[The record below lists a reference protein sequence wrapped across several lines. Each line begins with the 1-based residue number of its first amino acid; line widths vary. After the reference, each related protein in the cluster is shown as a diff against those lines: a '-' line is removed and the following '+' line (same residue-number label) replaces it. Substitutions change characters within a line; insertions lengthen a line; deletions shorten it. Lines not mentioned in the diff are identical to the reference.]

1 MSVAKPKPIT
11 PARAARI
18 LRDGGI
24 VTLAKPLRLDERTD
38 GAISG
43 RANGWYYVAVKM
55 GDDGTI
61 LVSRPGHLAFGP
73 VSSLDDAGGPHAEAA
88 RTLVRDYVAPMLA
101 LGRAGMVMP
110 RPWAF
115 YAPVAC
121 SICTRVL
128 YAPDSIGAGAGPE
141 CRGLYASRA
150 ARADAKRDAMRH
162 ATATMSRLANKRDAE
177 IAARLAARLG
187 NK

>member
-1 MSVAKPKPIT
+1 VSSAKPIS
-11 PARAARI
+11 ASRAAKM

-24 VTLAKPLRLDERTD
+24 VTLGRPGRPDGRTD
-38 GAISG
+38 GASSS
-43 RANGWYYVAVKM
+43 RADAWYYVAIKM
-55 GDDGTI
+55 VGDEMLI
-61 LVSRPGHLAFGP
+61 SRPGHLAFAP
-73 VSSLDDAGGPHAEAA
+73 ASSMDDASGPHADAA
-88 RTLVRDYVAPMLA
+88 RILVHHYVMPMLE
-101 LGRAGMVMP
+101 LGRAGMHMP

-115 YAPVAC
+115 YAPVQC
-121 SICTRVL
+121 NICGKML

-141 CRGLYASRA
+141 CRGLYAARA

-162 ATATMSRLANKRDAE
+162 ATDTMSRLANKRDAE